1 MNAYRI
7 LGFSFLGLAIV
18 GVFLPLL
25 PTTPLVLVAAACFAR
40 SSEKWHRWLLQNETF
55 GPMIRSWEE
64 RRCVSCRVKI
74 IAVTSM
80 LLVGGNSVYFALE
93 SAAARLTGCLLLA
106 IGLVTV
112 LRLQTCG
119 QETRSD

>member
-40 SSEKWHRWLLQNETF
+40 SSEKWHRWLLQNRTF

-64 RRCVSCRVKI
+64 RRCVSCKVKI

-80 LLVGGNSVYFALE
+80 LLVGGYSVYFALE
-93 SAAARLTGCLLLA
+93 SVAGRLTGCLLLA
-106 IGLVTV
+106 IGFVTV

-119 QETRSD
+119 QERQPD